1 MSSRSRSRP
10 AQVFHHLLSILVLLS
25 ILLIPGTSTAQ
36 DDTRPA
42 PDAPTDSL
50 FLPFVES
57 SPADPVAGDVIPGQY
72 IVVLKDAQI
81 RAANAPD
88 GEADPPDVVAA
99 QVVNAFGGEVL
110 YTYDSAL
117 SGFAAVLPEEAVAEL
132 EQNPDVEY
140 VEPDTVVT
148 ALVTQPNATW
158 GLDRIDQRDRPLS
171 GSYDYGVDG
180 SGVHAYIIDTGI
192 LNTHQE
198 FAGRIGDGFT
208 VIMDGRDTVDC
219 NGHGTHVA
227 GTVGGTTY
235 GVAKR
240 VTLHPVRVLNCSG
253 SGTTSGVIAGVNW
266 VRNHH
271 SGPAVANMSL
281 GGGASSSLDTA
292 VRNAID
298 GGVTFAVAA
307 GNENQNACNTSPART
322 VEAIT
327 VGAMTSSDVRSSFS
341 NYGSCVDLFAPGSG
355 ITSAYYSSNTA
366 TATFNGTSMASPH
379 VAGAAALYLS
389 VQPDA
394 SPAQVAE
401 ALISNASPNKLG
413 SIGAGSPNLLLY
425 TGFLNS
431 TPPAPTFTATATATN
446 TPLPTPTYTP
456 TPTFTPTNT
465 PQPGPT
471 ATATNTPRPG
481 PTTTPTTTPT
491 PTATVPSPV
500 CTSRLVNGNFD
511 LGRTTWAESSTGG
524 YPLICTSTSCGSSIL
539 PRSAGYMSWLGGANG
554 ETAEVRQ
561 SVTLPA
567 GQKAYLSFYRQ
578 LLSNDYCGYD
588 YGYVQVIAGGFVRTL
603 KRYDLCASAETSTW
617 AGAQFDISTY
627 AGQTVTLV
635 FRVRTDSSYSSSMFL
650 DDVAVTSSLACNT
663 GLTTLEAF
671 DDLPLEAEVLSA
683 VAKPDAPAGGTRLE
697 R

>member
-10 AQVFHHLLSILVLLS
+10 AQVLHHSLSILVLLA
-25 ILLIPGTSTAQ
+25 ILLIPGRSTAQ
-36 DDTRPA
+36 DDTRPT
-42 PDAPTDSL
+42 PDAPTDNL
-50 FLPFVES
+50 FLPLVES
-57 SPADPVAGDVIPGQY
+57 PPADPVAGDVIPGQF

-88 GEADPPDVVAA
+88 GEADPPEVVAA
-99 QVVNAFGGEVL
+99 QVVDAFGGEVL

-117 SGFAAVLPEEAVAEL
+117 SGFAAVLPEEAVIEL

-148 ALVTQPNATW
+148 ALVTQPNAAW

-171 GSYDYGVDG
+171 GGYEYGVDG

-198 FAGRIGDGFT
+198 FAGRMGDGFT
-208 VIMDGRDTVDC
+208 AIMDGRDTVDC

-227 GTVGGTTY
+227 GTVGGATY

-292 VRNAID
+292 VRNAIG

-327 VGAMTSSDVRSSFS
+327 VGATTSSDVRSSFS

-389 VQPDA
+389 VQPNA
-394 SPAQVAE
+394 SPAQVVE
-401 ALISNASPNKLG
+401 GLINNASPNKLG

-431 TPPAPTFTATATATN
+431 APPAPTFTATATATN
-446 TPLPTPTYTP
+446 TPLPTPTY
-456 TPTFTPTNT
+456 TPTNT

-491 PTATVPSPV
+491 PTATVSPPA
-500 CTSRLVNGNFD
+500 CASRLVNGNFD
-511 LGRTTWAESSTGG
+511 QGRTTWAESSTGG

-539 PRSAGYMSWLGGANG
+539 PRSAGYMSWLGGANS

-567 GQKAYLSFYRQ
+567 GQQAYLSFYRQ

-617 AGAQFDISTY
+617 TGSQFDISGY

-635 FRVRTDSSYSSSMFL
+635 FRVRNDSSYSSSMFV

-663 GLTTLEAF
+663 GMTTLETI
-671 DDLPLEAEVLSA
+671 DDLPLEAEVLGA
-683 VAKPDAPAGGTRLE
+683 VAKPDAPAGGTWLE